1 MRLADDYRLPD
12 RRHADAI
19 LDKLNYGSAR
29 ELIANKWRLS
39 LPEKFK
45 GYSGHEKT
53 LFPEGLTM
61 KQMAQAECQMVVD
74 AETQLWWRCYTVR
87 NREGKPHVAPLHM
100 ASFCERL
107 AIDLAP
113 YQDVHVYSCRHPAL
127 PLSLVRIMLFI
138 TTRVRSRARGIIL
151 AIPTNSA
158 HIFVTSAKQVPSG
171 LTKTV
176 IQSISRCLPQNSADV
191 INVVPEEQVSEMDSL
206 ESMTVHF
213 ANSRFAQAMG
223 AYTAYADG
231 KVDPVP
237 LATRPDHESNR
248 LDLGEANAQLKQLSA
263 LERANNL
270 RYTGTADGVIN
281 SEIPFEMTGDQL
293 QKRRLLNLDTK
304 RERYDSLA
312 PVQRV
317 QFVMDDAINSK
328 PSGIVMTF
336 TGSDVFGGLHELADD
351 PDLGVFDSKHV
362 PDFLTGVEGDHG
374 GHIKNGRLK
383 LQK

>member
-1 MRLADDYRLPD
+1 
-12 RRHADAI
+12 
-19 LDKLNYGSAR
+19 
-29 ELIANKWRLS
+29 
-39 LPEKFK
+39 
-45 GYSGHEKT
+45 
-53 LFPEGLTM
+53 
-61 KQMAQAECQMVVD
+61 
-74 AETQLWWRCYTVR
+74 
-87 NREGKPHVAPLHM
+87 
-100 ASFCERL
+100 
-107 AIDLAP
+107 
-113 YQDVHVYSCRHPAL
+113 
-127 PLSLVRIMLFI
+127 
-138 TTRVRSRARGIIL
+138 
-151 AIPTNSA
+151 
-158 HIFVTSAKQVPSG
+158 
-171 LTKTV
+171 
-176 IQSISRCLPQNSADV
+176 
-191 INVVPEEQVSEMDSL
+191 MDSL

-231 KVDPVP
+231 KVDPIP
-237 LATRPDHESNR
+237 LATRPDHELNR

-317 QFVMDDAINSK
+317 QFVMDDAINLK
-328 PSGIVMTF
+328 PLGIVMTF

-351 PDLGVFDSKHV
+351 TDLGVFDSKHV

-374 GHIKNGRLK
+374 GHVKNGRLK